1 VFARLKRFNIETKQK
16 ILKRAVALFNRKGCI
31 AVSMRT
37 IAKACDMS
45 LSNLQHHFKT
55 KEILLQEIIEQMCLV
70 FDGSSDFEEGD
81 ISLRILNDMN
91 VRWRDFQRHYVFFFN
106 EINSLLTEYPRIRS
120 RFAEIKAKRIREYNS
135 LFAAY
140 ERTGLFKPEPFPG
153 FFAAQAEL
161 IWFTSNYY
169 LATQL
174 SDGKKIT
181 TTTFEE
187 GDRLRINIIFP
198 LLSDVG
204 ITELRSLR

>member
-1 VFARLKRFNIETKQK
+1 
-16 ILKRAVALFNRKGCI
+16 
-31 AVSMRT
+31 
-37 IAKACDMS
+37 MS

-81 ISLRILNDMN
+81 ISLRILTDMN
-91 VRWRDFQRHYVFFFN
+91 VRWRDFQRHYVFFFK
-106 EINSLLTEYPRIRS
+106 EINSLLTEYPRIRG

-153 FFAAQAEL
+153 FFSAQAEL

-187 GDRLRINIIFP
+187 GDGLRKNIIFP
-198 LLSDVG
+198 LLSDAG
-204 ITELRSLR
+204 IMELRSLR